1 MLEAVRTPMYVF
13 VVIAWLL
20 SAGLIVAVMRSKPLK
35 PDVRRTLRRVSW
47 VFGASAIFAV
57 LGFRVGLPGW
67 FNACMFLTSC
77 PSRSRSWSPAWT
89 WRNRSSSRKGE
100 SRRRR
105 CAKHGRRAGSAA
117 RDSYAVTDR

>member
-1 MLEAVRTPMYVF
+1 MMLEAVRTPMYVF

-47 VFGASAIFAV
+47 VFGALAIFAV

-67 FNACMFLTSC
+67 FNACMFLIFV
-77 PSRSRSWSPAWT
+77 PQQIALMV
-89 WRNRSSSRKGE
+89 
-100 SRRRR
+100 
-105 CAKHGRRAGSAA
+105 AGM
-117 RDSYAVTDR
+117 DLEKPQ